1 MLSNALTDTTIK
13 QAIRAVEKSAQPR
26 KLFDGKG
33 LFLLLKRNGSA
44 LWRFK
49 YVSARTADGR
59 SKDNSISFGAY
70 PEVPLKR
77 AREKRDAARAQAAD
91 GIDPSEERKKQKI
104 AEANSFAEVA
114 EEYIANQEHSPA
126 KRTVDK
132 ARWQLREFVRA
143 ARAAAPDRVT
153 RQDRDRAQDER
164 TVRPGVP
171 LRRRH
176 RRV

>member
-1 MLSNALTDTTIK
+1 M
-13 QAIRAVEKSAQPR
+13 
-26 KLFDGKG
+26 FDGKG
-33 LFLLLKRNGSA
+33 LFLLLKPNGSA

-77 AREKRDAARAQAAD
+77 AREKRDAARAQVAE

-104 AEANSFAEVA
+104 AEANSFDEVA
-114 EEYIANQEHSPA
+114 EEYIANQEHSLA

-132 ARWQLREFVRA
+132 ARWQLREFVNPWIGKTPIA
-143 ARAAAPDRVT
+143 DVKAPELF
-153 RQDRDRAQDER
+153 AL
-164 TVRPGVP
+164 
-171 LRRRH
+171 LRRIESRGKIETPT
-176 RRV
+176 RRKNCAAGCSSTASPPASVNVNAA